1 VKSWLRRS
9 QNWKSRLTDHRRDA
23 MMADL
28 LDHNRSYLSVHRF
41 MLRQIQRP
49 WLKRYL
55 KRSETLNDISACDN
69 LLRDALS
76 LFSVS

>member
-1 VKSWLRRS
+1 
-9 QNWKSRLTDHRRDA
+9 
-23 MMADL
+23 
-28 LDHNRSYLSVHRF
+28 

-55 KRSETLNDISACDN
+55 KRSETLNDIAACDN

-76 LFSVS
+76 LFSVSIRHRTVSVKVVYVLREGFNSDTNFETGAGV

>member
-1 VKSWLRRS
+1 
-9 QNWKSRLTDHRRDA
+9 
-23 MMADL
+23 
-28 LDHNRSYLSVHRF
+28 

-55 KRSETLNDISACDN
+55 KRSETLAEIAACDN

-76 LFSVS
+76 LFSVSMRHHAVSVNFVYILREGFDPDTNSEASAGG